1 MQECYERENAGMGK
15 SVVEVSQEAEALR
28 ILRMLDKAIANGED
42 INEFRAELD
51 AYVDGLI
58 GK

>member
-1 MQECYERENAGMGK
+1 MQECYERKDEGMGK